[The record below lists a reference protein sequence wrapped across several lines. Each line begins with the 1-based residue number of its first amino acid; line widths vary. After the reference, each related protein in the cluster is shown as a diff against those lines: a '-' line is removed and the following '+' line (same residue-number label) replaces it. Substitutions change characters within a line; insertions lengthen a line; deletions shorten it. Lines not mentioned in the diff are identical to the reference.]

1 MCVVSVFCECVGRMG
16 ALPWSVC
23 WLLWQGLTDTREKQV
38 RNSVLAVSN
47 YKKNRQAGGQTEQGS
62 AQSSL
67 R

>member
-1 MCVVSVFCECVGRMG
+1 MG

-23 WLLWQGLTDTREKQV
+23 WLLWQGVTDTREKQV
-38 RNSVLAVSN
+38 RNSVLAVSK
-47 YKKNRQAGGQTEQGS
+47 YKKNRGTGGQTEQGS